1 MQYVGRL
8 LRTLHLLSLLI
19 LVTFYVL
26 SMYRYP
32 QLTVFCVDFL
42 MSVRAIDPFFY
53 LFTHYFETV
62 YAKDLGPLKIGSP
75 SE

>member
-42 MSVRAIDPFFY
+42 MSVRAIDPFFIY
-53 LFTHYFETV
+53 LHIILKLYM
-62 YAKDLGPLKIGSP
+62 LKIWGP
-75 SE
+75 